1 MKNLKIYFLLILA
14 GALISSCDDFLDV
27 KNNTLLDRDTYFQTD
42 LDLMRMLS
50 ASYSNMADVRLYANH
65 YWRQRALLTNDV
77 FTIETED
84 DLAGNYNFNF
94 REDSKELRG
103 IWSSL
108 YKGIRRANTVI
119 KERPETIQDSLLI
132 KRAKAEAKLLRAN
145 YYFTLIMQWDFVPF
159 RDEHN
164 MDLFTVPQFT
174 REEIL
179 DFVQLE
185 LKEIIA
191 EKSLPNSYSGKVN
204 EEQGRVT
211 MWFAKGLL
219 AKSYL
224 FFDEP
229 EKAQPLFKD
238 IIENGGFVLMQNAE
252 DIMNVNNRFSPENL
266 FEVLY
271 DHQVGGPLFWF
282 DDGLNASEGTQRNVY
297 LEAMV
302 QDGND
307 PDKIGGY
314 QNLRP
319 TDDLINTF
327 EPGDFRLTAF
337 IRQKGDTLYY
347 RNPRIIGG
355 EVGDYVISTSDDP
368 VIAKGLTSKAN
379 NPAGNDESFPV
390 MRLADIYLMYAESLI
405 GSNEAEAMRYID
417 LVRDRAFYSPID
429 QEVRP
434 HLSTQELVN
443 GGKSLMQVIKDE
455 RRKELCFEGHRYND
469 LRRWGDLNTIVSK
482 IDGESRYIEGRA
494 FYPVPQQEIDKSGGV
509 LIQSPNYK

>member
-1 MKNLKIYFLLILA
+1 MIFA
-14 GALISSCDDFLDV
+14 GTLISSCDDFLDV
-27 KNNTLLDRDTYFQTD
+27 KNTTLIDKDTYFQTD

-50 ASYSNMADVRLYANH
+50 ASYSNMADVRLYANN
-65 YWRQRALLTNDV
+65 YWRQRELLTNDV

-94 REDSKELRG
+94 REDSKEFRG

-119 KERPETIQDSLLI
+119 KEVPTTITNQALVD
-132 KRAKAEAKLLRAN
+132 RAKAEAKLLRAN
-145 YYFTLIMQWDFVPF
+145 YYFTLIMQWDYVPF
-159 RDEHN
+159 RDENN
-164 MDLFTVPQFT
+164 MDLFAVPQLE
-174 REEIL
+174 RQEIL
-179 DFVQLE
+179 AYLQAELE
-185 LKEIIA
+185 EIIA
-191 EKSLPNSYSGKVN
+191 ENALPKSYNGKEN

-211 MWFAKGLL
+211 IWFAKGLL
-219 AKSYL
+219 AKSHL
-224 FFDEP
+224 FFGEP
-229 EKAQPLFKD
+229 QKAQPLFKD
-238 IIENGGFVLMQNAE
+238 IIDNGGFQLMQNTE

-271 DHQVGGPLFWF
+271 DHKVGGALFWF
-282 DDGLNASEGTQRNVY
+282 DDGLHSSEGTQRNVY
-297 LEAMV
+297 LESMV

-319 TDDLINTF
+319 TEDLIETF
-327 EPGDFRLTAF
+327 EPNDFRLKAF

-355 EVGDYVISTSDDP
+355 EAGDYVVSTSEDP

-379 NPAGNDESFPV
+379 NPNGNDESFPI

-405 GSNEAEAMRYID
+405 GSNDAEAMQYID
-417 LVRDRAFYSPID
+417 MVRGRAFYSPID
-429 QEVRP
+429 QEVKP
-434 HLSTQELVN
+434 HQSTQQLVD
-443 GGKSLMQVIKDE
+443 GGKSLMQVLKDE

-482 IDGESRYIEGRA
+482 IDGEPRFIEGRA

-509 LIQSPNYK
+509 LVQSPNYK